1 SCWWAVEARPL
12 TCHLR
17 DKMKLIPSIV
27 IFLAHPQVLVE
38 RAFFVMGTILEF
50 RLYCNDK
57 EVCDKAILEAYSEV
71 KRLDDIFSNYK
82 NNSVLSRVN
91 SFAGDGRISVPP
103 EFIELTSRAIFFSGL
118 TDGAFDITVGK
129 ANEIWRVSEEKNLMP
144 NHDEIESAQDC
155 IGFGKLDLYPQEKQI
170 ELKSPCLSLD
180 FGGIGKGY
188 ALDRAVKILRLH
200 GIKRGIVKFGGN
212 IYAMKPSPGEDGWDV
227 GIRHP
232 RDEDEV
238 LTILKVEDLAVST
251 SGDYERYFEVNGRR
265 FSHIID
271 PRDGLPV
278 EFVPSVTVIAN
289 NGTDAD
295 ALSTALSVMKPDKA
309 IKFIECLK
317 DVGVMIVREEK
328 GKLSIYRNPS
338 FSKLEVLKTIN

>member
-1 SCWWAVEARPL
+1 M
-12 TCHLR
+12 
-17 DKMKLIPSIV
+17 DKMKLIPIIV
-27 IFLAHPQVLVE
+27 IFLALPEVLVE

-50 RLYCNDK
+50 RLYCKNK
-57 EVCDKAILEAYSEV
+57 EACDKAILEAYSEV

-82 NNSVLSRVN
+82 NDSVLSRVN

-103 EFIELTSRAIFFSGL
+103 DFIELTSRAIFFSGL

-129 ANEIWRVSEEKNLMP
+129 AVEIWRQSEEKSLLP
-144 NHDEIESAQDC
+144 NRVELERAQDC
-155 IGFGKLDLYPQEKQI
+155 IGFEKIKLYPQEKQI

-188 ALDRAVKILRLH
+188 ALDRAVRILRSY
-200 GIKRGIVKFGGN
+200 GVNRGIVNFGGN
-212 IYAMKPSPGEDGWDV
+212 IYAMQPPPGEYGWDV

-238 LTILKVEDLAVST
+238 LTLLKVEDVAVST

-278 EFVPSVTVIAN
+278 ESVPSVTVIAKDA
-289 NGTDAD
+289 TDAD
-295 ALSTALSVMKPDKA
+295 ALSTAFSVMKRDKA
-309 IKFIECLK
+309 IRFIEGLK
-317 DVGVMIVREEK
+317 DVGVMIVREDK
-328 GKLSIYRNPS
+328 GKLSIYKNSS
-338 FSKLEVLKTIN
+338 FSKLEVIKTIN

>member
-1 SCWWAVEARPL
+1 
-12 TCHLR
+12 
-17 DKMKLIPSIV
+17 MKLIPIIL
-27 IFLAHPQVLVE
+27 IFLTLSEVFVE

-91 SFAGDGRISVPP
+91 SFAGDGRISVSQ

-129 ANEIWRVSEEKNLMP
+129 AIEIWSVGEQKNLMP
-144 NHDEIESAQDC
+144 NRDEIQKAQDC
-155 IGFGKLDLYPQEKQI
+155 IGFGKIKLYPMEKQI
-170 ELKSPCLSLD
+170 ELESPCLSLD

-188 ALDRAVKILRLH
+188 ALDRAVRILRSY
-200 GIKRGIVKFGGN
+200 GIKRGIVNFGGN
-212 IYAMKPSPGEDGWDV
+212 IYAMQPPPGEDGWDV

-238 LTILKVEDLAVST
+238 LTLLKVEDVAVST

-278 EFVPSVTVIAN
+278 ESVPSVTVIAKDA
-289 NGTDAD
+289 TDAD
-295 ALSTALSVMKPDKA
+295 ALSTAFSVMKRDKA
-309 IKFIECLK
+309 IRFIEGLK
-317 DVGVMIVREEK
+317 DVGVMIVREDK
-328 GKLSIYRNPS
+328 GKLSIYKNSS
-338 FSKLEVLKTIN
+338 FSKLEVIKTIN

>member
-1 SCWWAVEARPL
+1 
-12 TCHLR
+12 
-17 DKMKLIPSIV
+17 MKLILIALTL
-27 IFLAHPQVLVE
+27 LAFPPEVLVE

-82 NNSVLSRVN
+82 TESTLSRVN

-129 ANEIWRVSEEKNLMP
+129 AIEIWSVGEQKNLMP
-144 NHDEIESAQDC
+144 NRDEIQRAQDC
-155 IGFGKLDLYPQEKQI
+155 IGFEKMKLYPREKQI
-170 ELKSPCLSLD
+170 ELQSHCFSLD
-180 FGGIGKGY
+180 FGGIGKGF
-188 ALDRAVKILRLH
+188 ALDRAVKILRSY
-200 GIKRGIVKFGGN
+200 GIKRGIVNFGGN
-212 IYAMKPSPGEDGWDV
+212 IYAMQPPPGEDGWDV

-232 RDEDEV
+232 REEAEA
-238 LTILKVEDLAVST
+238 LTLLKVEDIAVST

-271 PRDGLPV
+271 PRD
-278 EFVPSVTVIAN
+278 A
-289 NGTDAD
+289 
-295 ALSTALSVMKPDKA
+295 
-309 IKFIECLK
+309 
-317 DVGVMIVREEK
+317 
-328 GKLSIYRNPS
+328 
-338 FSKLEVLKTIN
+338 

>member
-1 SCWWAVEARPL
+1 
-12 TCHLR
+12 
-17 DKMKLIPSIV
+17 MKLILIIL
-27 IFLAHPQVLVE
+27 IFLTLPEVLVE

-50 RLYCNDK
+50 RLYCKNK
-57 EVCDKAILEAYSEV
+57 EACDKAILEAYSEV

-82 NNSVLSRVN
+82 NHSVLSRVN

-103 EFIELTSRAIFFSGL
+103 DFIELTSRAIFFSGL

-129 ANEIWRVSEEKNLMP
+129 AIEIWGVSEEKNLMP
-144 NHDEIESAQDC
+144 NRDEIESAQDC
-155 IGFGKLDLYPQEKQI
+155 IGFDKIKLYPREKQI
-170 ELKSPCLSLD
+170 ELQSPCLSLD

-200 GIKRGIVKFGGN
+200 GIKRGIINFGGN
-212 IYAMKPSPGEDGWDV
+212 IYAMQPPPEEDGWDV

-232 RDEDEV
+232 RDEAEV
-238 LTILKVEDLAVST
+238 LTLLKVEDIAVST
-251 SGDYERYFEVNGRR
+251 SGDYERYFEVDGRR

-278 EFVPSVTVIAN
+278 ESVPSVTVIAHDA
-289 NGTDAD
+289 TDAD
-295 ALSTALSVMKPDKA
+295 ALSTALSAMKRNKA
-309 IKFIECLK
+309 IKFIEGLK

-328 GKLSIYRNPS
+328 GKLSIYKNPS
-338 FSKLEVLKTIN
+338 FSKLEIIKTIN

>member
-1 SCWWAVEARPL
+1 
-12 TCHLR
+12 
-17 DKMKLIPSIV
+17 MKLIPIIL
-27 IFLAHPQVLVE
+27 IFLTLSEVFVE

-91 SFAGDGRISVPP
+91 SFAGDGRISVPQ
-103 EFIELTSRAIFFSGL
+103 EFIELTRRAIFFSGL

-129 ANEIWRVSEEKNLMP
+129 AIEIWSVGEQKNLMP
-144 NHDEIESAQDC
+144 NRDEIQKAQDC
-155 IGFGKLDLYPQEKQI
+155 IGFGKIKLYPMEKQI
-170 ELKSPCLSLD
+170 ELESPCLSLD

-188 ALDRAVKILRLH
+188 ALDRAVRILRSY
-200 GIKRGIVKFGGN
+200 GIKRGIVNFGGN
-212 IYAMKPSPGEDGWDV
+212 IYAMQPPPGEDGWDV

-238 LTILKVEDLAVST
+238 LTLLKVEDVAVST

-278 EFVPSVTVIAN
+278 ESVPSVTVIAKDA
-289 NGTDAD
+289 TDAD
-295 ALSTALSVMKPDKA
+295 ALSTAFSVMKRDKA
-309 IKFIECLK
+309 IRFIEGLK

-328 GKLSIYRNPS
+328 GKLSIYKNPS
-338 FSKLEVLKTIN
+338 FSKLEVLKAIN

>member
-1 SCWWAVEARPL
+1 
-12 TCHLR
+12 
-17 DKMKLIPSIV
+17 MKLIPIIL
-27 IFLAHPQVLVE
+27 IFLTLSEALVE

-129 ANEIWRVSEEKNLMP
+129 AIEIWSVGEQKNLMP
-144 NHDEIESAQDC
+144 NRGEIQRAQDC
-155 IGFGKLDLYPQEKQI
+155 IGFEKIKLYPQEKQI

-180 FGGIGKGY
+180 FGGVGKGY
-188 ALDRAVKILRLH
+188 ALDRAVRILRSY
-200 GIKRGIVKFGGN
+200 GVNRGIVNFGGN
-212 IYAMKPSPGEDGWDV
+212 IYAMQPPPGEYGWDV

-238 LTILKVEDLAVST
+238 LTLLKVEDIAVST
-251 SGDYERYFEVNGRR
+251 SGDYERYFEIKGRH

-278 EFVPSVTVIAN
+278 KSVPSVTVIAHDA
-289 NGTDAD
+289 TDAD
-295 ALSTALSVMKPDKA
+295 ALSTALSVMKEDKA
-309 IKFIECLK
+309 IKLIEGLN

-328 GKLSIYRNPS
+328 GKLSIYKNPS
-338 FSKLEVLKTIN
+338 FSKLEVLKAIN

>member
-1 SCWWAVEARPL
+1 
-12 TCHLR
+12 
-17 DKMKLIPSIV
+17 MKLIPIIL
-27 IFLAHPQVLVE
+27 IFLTLSEVLVE

-129 ANEIWRVSEEKNLMP
+129 AIEIWSVGEQKNLMP
-144 NHDEIESAQDC
+144 NRGEIQRAQDC
-155 IGFGKLDLYPQEKQI
+155 IGFEKIKLYPQEKQI

-180 FGGIGKGY
+180 FGGVGKGY
-188 ALDRAVKILRLH
+188 ALDRAVRILRSY
-200 GIKRGIVKFGGN
+200 GVNRGIVNFGGN
-212 IYAMKPSPGEDGWDV
+212 IYAMQPPPGEYGWDV

-238 LTILKVEDLAVST
+238 LTLLKVEDIAVST
-251 SGDYERYFEVNGRR
+251 SGDYERYFEIKGRH

-278 EFVPSVTVIAN
+278 KSVPSVTVIAHDA
-289 NGTDAD
+289 TDAD
-295 ALSTALSVMKPDKA
+295 ALSTALSVMKEDKA
-309 IKFIECLK
+309 IKLIEGLN

-328 GKLSIYRNPS
+328 GKLSIYKNPS
-338 FSKLEVLKTIN
+338 FSKLEVLKAIN

>member
-1 SCWWAVEARPL
+1 
-12 TCHLR
+12 
-17 DKMKLIPSIV
+17 MKLIPIIL
-27 IFLAHPQVLVE
+27 IFLTLSEVLVE

-129 ANEIWRVSEEKNLMP
+129 AIEIWSVGEQKNLMP
-144 NHDEIESAQDC
+144 NRDEIQKAQDC
-155 IGFGKLDLYPQEKQI
+155 IGFGKIKLYPMEKQI
-170 ELKSPCLSLD
+170 ELESPCLSLD

-188 ALDRAVKILRLH
+188 ALDRAVRILRSY
-200 GIKRGIVKFGGN
+200 GIKRGIVNFGGN
-212 IYAMKPSPGEDGWDV
+212 IYAMQPPPGEDGWDV

-238 LTILKVEDLAVST
+238 LTLLKVEDVAVST

-271 PRDGLPV
+271 PRDGLPA
-278 EFVPSVTVIAN
+278 ESVPSVTVIAKDA
-289 NGTDAD
+289 TDAD
-295 ALSTALSVMKPDKA
+295 ALSTAFSVMKRDKA
-309 IKFIECLK
+309 IRFIEGLK
-317 DVGVMIVREEK
+317 DVGVMIVREDK
-328 GKLSIYRNPS
+328 GKLSIYKNSS
-338 FSKLEVLKTIN
+338 FSKLEVIKTIN

>member
-1 SCWWAVEARPL
+1 
-12 TCHLR
+12 
-17 DKMKLIPSIV
+17 MKLIPIIL
-27 IFLAHPQVLVE
+27 IFLTLSEVLVE

-91 SFAGDGRISVPP
+91 SFAGDGRISVSQ

-129 ANEIWRVSEEKNLMP
+129 AIEIWSVGEQKNLMP
-144 NHDEIESAQDC
+144 NRDEIQKAQDC
-155 IGFGKLDLYPQEKQI
+155 IGFGKIKLYPMEKQI
-170 ELKSPCLSLD
+170 ELESPCLSLD

-188 ALDRAVKILRLH
+188 ALDRAVRILRSY
-200 GIKRGIVKFGGN
+200 GIKRGIVNFGGN
-212 IYAMKPSPGEDGWDV
+212 IYAMQPPPGEDGWDV

-238 LTILKVEDLAVST
+238 LTLLKVEDVAVST

-278 EFVPSVTVIAN
+278 ESVPSVTVIAKDA
-289 NGTDAD
+289 TDAD
-295 ALSTALSVMKPDKA
+295 ALSTAFSVMKRDKA
-309 IKFIECLK
+309 IRFIEGLK
-317 DVGVMIVREEK
+317 DVGVMIVREDK
-328 GKLSIYRNPS
+328 GKLSIYKNSS
-338 FSKLEVLKTIN
+338 FSKLEVIKTIN

>member
-1 SCWWAVEARPL
+1 
-12 TCHLR
+12 
-17 DKMKLIPSIV
+17 MKLIPIIL
-27 IFLAHPQVLVE
+27 IFLTLSEVLVE

-91 SFAGDGRISVPP
+91 SFAGDGRISVSQ

-129 ANEIWRVSEEKNLMP
+129 AIEIWSVGEQKNLMP
-144 NHDEIESAQDC
+144 NRDEIQRAQDC
-155 IGFGKLDLYPQEKQI
+155 IGFDKMKLYPREKQI
-170 ELKSPCLSLD
+170 ELQSPCLSLD
-180 FGGIGKGY
+180 FGGIGKGF
-188 ALDRAVKILRLH
+188 ALDRAVKILRSY
-200 GIKRGIVKFGGN
+200 GIKRGIVNFGGN
-212 IYAMKPSPGEDGWDV
+212 IYAMQPPPGEDGWDV

-232 RDEDEV
+232 RDEAEV
-238 LTILKVEDLAVST
+238 LTLLKVEDIAVST

-278 EFVPSVTVIAN
+278 KSVPSVTVIARN
-289 NGTDAD
+289 ATDAD
-295 ALSTALSVMKPDKA
+295 ALSTALSVMKRDKA
-309 IKFIECLK
+309 IRFIEGLK

-328 GKLSIYRNPS
+328 GKLSIYKNPS
-338 FSKLEVLKTIN
+338 FSKLEVLKAIN

>member
-1 SCWWAVEARPL
+1 
-12 TCHLR
+12 
-17 DKMKLIPSIV
+17 MKLIPIIL
-27 IFLAHPQVLVE
+27 IFLTLSEVFVE

-82 NNSVLSRVN
+82 NKSVLSRVN
-91 SFAGDGRISVPP
+91 SFAGDGRISVPQ

-129 ANEIWRVSEEKNLMP
+129 AIEIWSVGEQKNLMP
-144 NHDEIESAQDC
+144 NRDEIQKAQDC
-155 IGFGKLDLYPQEKQI
+155 IGFGKIKLYPMEKQI
-170 ELKSPCLSLD
+170 ELESPCLSLD

-188 ALDRAVKILRLH
+188 ALDRAVRILRSY
-200 GIKRGIVKFGGN
+200 GIKRGIVNFGGN
-212 IYAMKPSPGEDGWDV
+212 IYAMQPPPGEDGWDV

-238 LTILKVEDLAVST
+238 LTLLKVEDVAVST

-271 PRDGLPV
+271 PKDGLPV
-278 EFVPSVTVIAN
+278 ESVPSVTVIAKDA
-289 NGTDAD
+289 TDAD
-295 ALSTALSVMKPDKA
+295 ALSTAFSVMKRDKA
-309 IKFIECLK
+309 IRFIEGLK
-317 DVGVMIVREEK
+317 DVGVMIVREDK
-328 GKLSIYRNPS
+328 GKLSIYKNSS
-338 FSKLEVLKTIN
+338 FSKLEVIKTIN